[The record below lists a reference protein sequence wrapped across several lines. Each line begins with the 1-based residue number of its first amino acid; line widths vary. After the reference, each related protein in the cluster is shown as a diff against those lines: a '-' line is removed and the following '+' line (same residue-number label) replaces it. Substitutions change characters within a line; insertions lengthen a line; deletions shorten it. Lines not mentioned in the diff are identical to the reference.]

1 MVKTII
7 TIFSK
12 MGCMAHDTLPMIMKI
27 RRHCLKPPF
36 PIDSYSVNQIHFQAL
51 PMAAGRIAAAPCA
64 LLQRMQKDP
73 LSKKFPPIRIFNPS
87 IDCYMY
93 YKFDE

>member
-36 PIDSYSVNQIHFQAL
+36 PIDSYSVNQIHFQPL
-51 PMAAGRIAAAPCA
+51 PVAAGKMAAAPCA
-64 LLQRMQKDP
+64 LLQRMQKGP
-73 LSKKFPPIRIFNPS
+73 LPNRFHPIRIFNPS
-87 IDCYMY
+87 IGCHIYF
-93 YKFDE
+93 KFDE